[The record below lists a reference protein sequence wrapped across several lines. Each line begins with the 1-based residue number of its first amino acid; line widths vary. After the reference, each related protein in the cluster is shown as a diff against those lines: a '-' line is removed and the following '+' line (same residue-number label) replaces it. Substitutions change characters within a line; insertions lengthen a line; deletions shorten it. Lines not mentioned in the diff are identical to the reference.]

1 MWKTLLTFE
10 CRWRDAVTEISNVL
24 RWNITCW
31 IVEKIMHQGHLS
43 LISML
48 TLLHGFLNEFPAQ
61 KRKENKTLL
70 LWRNISKR
78 MVNNVYQWQIIFKTS
93 MGKLTQCLVSAKWP
107 NKLQQSYNIYCKIF
121 NVCLTILKTPCI
133 IRLNDEV

>member
-1 MWKTLLTFE
+1 
-10 CRWRDAVTEISNVL
+10 
-24 RWNITCW
+24 
-31 IVEKIMHQGHLS
+31 MHQGHLS

-78 MVNNVYQWQIIFKTS
+78 MVNNVYQWQVNGQVNPMPSVRKMTKQTS
-93 MGKLTQCLVSAKWP
+93 
-107 NKLQQSYNIYCKIF
+107 
-121 NVCLTILKTPCI
+121 TILQH
-133 IRLNDEV
+133 LLQDF